1 MEKKQ
6 GAQMR
11 ATTIFRRLLGIASTL
26 VTGYSFAAEA
36 LHLWVKPSWHR
47 PRCSGCHRK
56 AKKLDDLTQD
66 RSWRHLPW
74 GKTRVVLHY
83 DVRRVRCKRCGDVVE
98 LLPWSAEPRDKFSAP
113 MCDLI
118 GHLAQNMP
126 HNRVSELLGISWETV
141 GRVARRVAERLLPE
155 DRLDNLKRIAVD
167 EFYWGDKKYLTVV
180 WDHDRSRVVWTG
192 EGKAEESLVPFFN
205 QLGSER
211 CAAIEVVTG
220 DMSAAYI
227 NAVEHNLTNA
237 KFVLDHFHVL
247 KLAHKALD
255 TVRRQIAQELRVEGD
270 TEQAKAIKNSRYVL
284 LSDSED
290 LSPQAISKIDSVQQ
304 AAPRLFRA
312 WSMKEA
318 LAFIL
323 HSSSVE
329 TAEPDLKRII
339 KWMKLSRLQPFIRLG
354 HTLREHLSQIL
365 NSIRYQLSNGPLE
378 GCNRKIRG
386 LIYRAFGYRSI
397 DNFLAAIYLNC
408 GGIQVPNPMAT
419 C

>member
-1 MEKKQ
+1 
-6 GAQMR
+6 MR

-26 VTGYSFAAEA
+26 VTGYAFAPET
-36 LHLWVKPSWHR
+36 LHLWVRPSWR
-47 PRCSGCHRK
+47 SPRCSGCHRK
-56 AKKLDDLTQD
+56 AKKLDDLTED

-83 DVRRVRCKRCGDVVE
+83 NVRRVRCKRCGDVVE

-118 GHLAQNMP
+118 GHLAQNMS
-126 HNRVSELLGISWETV
+126 HNRVSGLLGIAWETV
-141 GRVARRVAERLLPE
+141 GRVARRVAERLLSE

-167 EFYWGDKKYLTVV
+167 EFNWAEKKYITVV
-180 WDHDRSRVVWTG
+180 WDHDCSRVVWAG
-192 EGKAEESLVPFFN
+192 EGKAEDSLLPFFT
-205 QLGSER
+205 QLGRER
-211 CAAIEVVTG
+211 CAKIEIVTG

-227 NAVEHNLTNA
+227 NAVEHHLPNA
-237 KFVLDHFHVL
+237 QFVLDHFHVL
-247 KLAHKALD
+247 KLAHEALD
-255 TVRRQIAQELRVEGD
+255 IVRREIARELRGEGD
-270 TEQAKAIKNSRYVL
+270 MEEAKAVKNTRYVL

-290 LSPQAISKIDSVQQ
+290 LSPQAISKIDSVQR
-304 AAPRLFRA
+304 AAPRLYRA

-323 HSSSVE
+323 HSTSVE
-329 TAEPDLKRII
+329 MAERDLKRIT
-339 KWMKLSRLQPFIRLG
+339 KWMKLSRLQPFIKLG
-354 HTLREHLSQIL
+354 HTLCKHLSQIL
-365 NSIRYQLSNGPLE
+365 NSIRYQLTNGPLE

-386 LIYRAFGYRSI
+386 LIYRSYGYRSL

-408 GGIQVPNPMAT
+408 GGIQVPNPLAT

>member
-1 MEKKQ
+1 
-6 GAQMR
+6 MR
-11 ATTIFRRLLGIASTL
+11 ATTIFRRLLGISSTL
-26 VTGYSFAAEA
+26 VIGYRFAPDA
-36 LHLWVKPSWHR
+36 LHLWVRPTWHR

-56 AKKLDDLTQD
+56 AKKLDDLTED

-74 GKTRVVLHY
+74 GKTRVVLHC

-126 HNRVSELLGISWETV
+126 HTRVSKLLGIAWETV
-141 GRVARRVAERLLPE
+141 GGVARRVAERLLPE
-155 DRLDNLKRIAVD
+155 DRLDQLKRIAVD
-167 EFYWGDKKYLTVV
+167 EFHWADKKYLTVV
-180 WDHDRSRVVWTG
+180 WDHDRSRVVWAG
-192 EGKAEESLVPFFN
+192 EGKAEESLAPFFS
-205 QLGSER
+205 QLGPER
-211 CAAIEVVTG
+211 CAAIEIVTG

-227 NAVEHNLTNA
+227 NAVQHNLPNA
-237 KFVLDHFHVL
+237 QFVLDHFHVL

-255 TVRRQIAQELRVEGD
+255 TVRRQIVNELRTEGD
-270 TEQAKAIKNSRYVL
+270 MNAAKATKKTRYVL
-284 LSDSED
+284 LSNAKE
-290 LSPQAISKIDSVQQ
+290 LSPEKISKIDAVQQ

-318 LAFIL
+318 LALIL
-323 HSSSVE
+323 NSLSVE
-329 TAEPDLKRII
+329 AAEEELRRII
-339 KWMKLSRLQPFIRLG
+339 KWMKLSRLQPFIKLG
-354 HTLREHLSQIL
+354 HTLRDHLSQIL

-386 LIYRAFGYRSI
+386 LIYRAFGYRSL

-408 GGIQVPNPMAT
+408 GGIQVPNPLAA